1 MYKCC
6 LRSFPVISCF
16 LKVLEQ
22 NIFKNDYNNNVIL
35 YMKLFEKG
43 TNFGKKLFS
52 KYNGEVLL
60 RKGRDVLDTI
70 SNNSNLISMAVPVA
84 LALGQPEIA
93 LGLTAISKY
102 APKVKDA
109 VNSIQKKKPEKEDK
123 TDIFL

>member
-1 MYKCC
+1 
-6 LRSFPVISCF
+6 
-16 LKVLEQ
+16 
-22 NIFKNDYNNNVIL
+22 
-35 YMKLFEKG
+35 MKLFEKG

-70 SNNSNLISMAVPVA
+70 SNNSNLISMAAPVA

-109 VNSIQKKKPEKEDK
+109 VNSSPLGDMSLSALGRKGDSIQKKKPEKEDK